1 MGIPRSAT
9 TSMTFGRRGARLPEH
24 FSNGPLAY
32 ACDDRSPG
40 DGRPCGK
47 PTGRTRPGEKNPR
60 TEPALAETVIAPRS
74 TANLGEE
81 GAVPGRA
88 PSTSAASDQRGAR
101 APSAGGATSTL
112 IGAIP
117 QISRA

>member
-1 MGIPRSAT
+1 MHAYPS
-9 TSMTFGRRGARLPEH
+9 TSRTARLRTLVTTALPATVARAA
-24 FSNGPLAY
+24 SRP
-32 ACDDRSPG
+32 
-40 DGRPCGK
+40 DGQ
-47 PTGRTRPGEKNPR
+47 GRAKKIHALK
-60 TEPALAETVIAPRS
+60 PALAETVIAPRS